1 MYTLWFRD
9 SAFTSIWYASASRYA
24 SRADAIN
31 SSIAFSGIR
40 YLDGAYRNV
49 HGVAVLRADL
59 TREQSLERLA
69 NLT

>member
-9 SAFTSIWYASASRYA
+9 SAFPSLWYASASRYA
-24 SRADAIN
+24 SRADAVN
-31 SSIAFSGIR
+31 ASTSYSGMR
-40 YLDGAYRNV
+40 YLQGAYRNV

-59 TREQSLERLA
+59 THEQSLERLA

>member
-24 SRADAIN
+24 SRADAVN
-31 SSIAFSGIR
+31 ATPSYSGMR
-40 YLDGAYRNV
+40 YLQGAYRNV

-59 TREQSLERLA
+59 TNDQARQRLA
-69 NLT
+69 YLT

>member
-9 SAFTSIWYASASRYA
+9 SAFTSLWYESASRYA
-24 SRADAIN
+24 SRADAVN
-31 SSIAFSGIR
+31 ANPSYSGMR
-40 YLDGAYRNV
+40 YLQGAYRNV
-49 HGVAVLRADL
+49 HGYAVLRADL